1 MNGKN
6 QLEDEQTVAEFT
18 EELRIAI
25 NRNSIDSAMNVPD
38 YILAEYLVDH
48 LRTLRE
54 MGMKTA
60 EWGDI

>member
-1 MNGKN
+1 MNRN
-6 QLEDEQTVAEFT
+6 QLEDSDTVSEFT

-25 NRNSIDSAMNVPD
+25 NRNSVDTAMNVPD

-48 LRTLRE
+48 LRVLQK

>member
-1 MNGKN
+1 MSGKN
-6 QLEDEQTVAEFT
+6 LLEDKQRVEEFT

-38 YILAEYLVDH
+38 FILAEYLVDH
-48 LRTLRE
+48 LRVLRE

-60 EWGDI
+60 HWGDI

>member
-1 MNGKN
+1 MSGFN
-6 QLEDEQTVAEFT
+6 QFDDVRGTAEFT

-25 NRNSIDSAMNVPD
+25 NRNSIDTTMNVPD
-38 YILAEYLVDH
+38 FVLAEYLVAH

-54 MGMKTA
+54 MGVKTA